1 MYYVVNILDLISIVY
16 WFGVFL
22 GYTLWA
28 FYLYWVKSNKDP
40 TIVFNMK
47 YLHTWFVTTLI
58 AVLQLAAELA
68 MGNPFVSYPDLIT
81 AFIAGFTVYF
91 AIQEVI
97 KGILKI
103 EQIDYF
109 NQTP

>member
-1 MYYVVNILDLISIVY
+1 MIIAIAY

-28 FYLYWVKSNKDP
+28 YFLYWLKNQGNPQAFD
-40 TIVFNMK
+40 MK
-47 YLHTWFVTTLI
+47 YLHTWFVTTLF

-68 MGNPFVSYPDLIT
+68 MGNPFVSYPDVIT

-97 KGILKI
+97 KGILKT
-103 EQIDYF
+103 EKID
-109 NQTP
+109 

>member
-1 MYYVVNILDLISIVY
+1 MVNILDLISIVY

-28 FYLYWVKSNKDP
+28 YFLYWRKNQNNPIAFD
-40 TIVFNMK
+40 MK
-47 YLHTWFVTTLI
+47 YLHTWVVTTLI

-68 MGNPFVSYPDLIT
+68 MGNSFVSYPDLIT

-97 KGILKI
+97 KGILKTNK
-103 EQIDYF
+103 IDYF
-109 NQTP
+109 N